1 MTFFSKKNLSGDI
14 LGGVTAGIMTLPAAL
29 AYGLTTG
36 LGATAGIVTAIIL
49 GLLATLFG
57 GTNTQISS
65 PIGSMTVVVAFIVT
79 QEVTIQNGSLE
90 QAMPVLI
97 MIFLLT
103 GLFQMLLG
111 IFKLGWNIKYVP
123 FSVISGFMSG
133 IGIIIIVLQVKDIT
147 GVYDSGF
154 KSVPDIIMHIGYFL
168 KNIHGNTLILATAS
182 LVIIYAF
189 PLLNKRIPGS
199 LVALIV
205 VTAASYFL
213 DMDVK
218 RLGNIELVLPKFDMA
233 FGALLQDSGTILRIV
248 FAAFSLAILGSIN
261 TLLASVVADKLTA
274 TEHNSNKELIGQGLG
289 NLVAGIFGG
298 FPGGGAAAF
307 TVANIKS
314 GGRNRLSG
322 LISTALLLLVM
333 LFGKEVAALIPQAV
347 LAGILTYVGIAL
359 IDKQTLRKMK
369 VIPRSDNI
377 VMLTVLVLTVCWNL
391 LYAVLTGLV
400 IASFYF
406 MKRMADVVETDTEK
420 TKIDSLVEQV
430 VNTMEPD
437 QNLREKIC
445 IKTIRGPVF
454 FGFSS
459 RFLTSM
465 RNLSDQYE
473 AVIFDLSMVPYMDY
487 SGVKTFIEVI
497 QFLNEKKV
505 NVCFS
510 GLSEVNLT
518 LLQGI
523 EIIPKMV
530 DSNHI
535 FDSVEECIMWLHVP
549 GHLKNVF
556 EDQDKLYLPP
566 AFTPNGDGINDDWSI
581 ANIKRYPAAEIA
593 IYDTR
598 EKLVFES
605 KGYDKPWNGTLDGE
619 LLPVGEYRYKL
630 QLNNGTDELM
640 EGSVYLF
647 R

>member
-1 MTFFSKKNLSGDI
+1 MTFYAKKNLTGDI
-14 LGGVTAGIMTLPAAL
+14 LGGITAGIMTLPAAL

-36 LGATAGIVTAIIL
+36 LGATAGILTAIIL

-65 PIGSMTVVVAFIVT
+65 PIGSMTVVVAFIVAH
-79 QEVTIQNGSLE
+79 EIEIQGSLE
-90 QAMPVLI
+90 QAIPVLI
-97 MIFLLT
+97 VIFVLT

-147 GVYDSGF
+147 GVYDSGY
-154 KSVPDIIMHIGYFL
+154 KSVPDILLHLGHFL
-168 KNIHGNTLILATAS
+168 SNIHWNTLALALAS
-182 LVIIYAF
+182 LLIIYTF

-199 LVALIV
+199 LVALVV
-205 VTAASYFL
+205 VTAAAYFFN
-213 DMDVK
+213 MDVK
-218 RLGNIELVLPKFDMA
+218 RLGNIKVEFPHLEMS
-233 FGALLQDSGTILRIV
+233 FGALLEDSRTVLRIV

-261 TLLASVVADKLTA
+261 TLLASVVADKLTG

-289 NLVAGIFGG
+289 NLASGIFGG

-322 LISTALLLLVM
+322 LISTALLLLTL
-333 LFGKEVAALIPQAV
+333 LFGRSIAALIPQAV

-359 IDKQTLRKMK
+359 IDKQTIRKMK
-369 VIPRSDNI
+369 VIPRSDNV
-377 VMLTVLVLTVCWNL
+377 VMLTVLILTVSWNL

-400 IASFYF
+400 FASFYF

-430 VNTMEPD
+430 VSTLEPH

-465 RNLSDQYE
+465 RNLPDQYK
-473 AVIFDLSMVPYMDY
+473 AVIFDLSLVPYMDY

-497 QFLNEKKV
+497 QFLNEKEV

-510 GLSEVNLT
+510 GLSEENMA
-518 LLQGI
+518 LLKGI
-523 EIIPKMV
+523 GIIPQMV
-530 DSNHI
+530 DHQHI

-549 GHLKNVF
+549 GHMDNEF
-556 EDQDKLYLPP
+556 EDQDELYVPP
-566 AFTPNGDGINDDWSI
+566 AFTPNGDGINDDWCI
-581 ANIKRYPAAEIA
+581 ANIDRYPEAEIT
-593 IYDTR
+593 IYDSR
-598 EKLVFES
+598 ERLVFQS
-605 KGYDKPWNGTLDGE
+605 KGYENPWNGTLDGQ
-619 LLPVGEYRYKL
+619 LLPVGEYRYHLKL
-630 QLNNGTDELM
+630 HDE
-640 EGSVYLF
+640 EDEQINGSVYLF